1 MSKIDALEKKI
12 GLANSK
18 LDSKL
23 VEINSTMRENF
34 DTLPSAFVDAD
45 LEGQLKEMTVQTM
58 STLAYINSSITNY
71 DMELNKSVNQFQS
84 NLQSMDARVNQNL
97 VSLEN
102 RVSESRLVSLPSQ
115 LVTLNS
121 TMKDYFRSVSNELNH
136 VNETI
141 LGKMNTLYSKFDL
154 LNGTV
159 SDNCSVIKSD
169 LISVDSRLDTMN
181 ELLRADFNEVKS
193 ELSAVSEKALA
204 VGDRLESRIM
214 TAQGSLTERIGD
226 YICGGTGGWRRV
238 VYLNMTDPSTNCPSS
253 WYLIQNPKRVCF
265 TGTSGCT
272 SEFFPVNGGPYNQV
286 CGRIR
291 AYQRGQADA
300 LFGYIRNGQT
310 TIDSAYFSGVAVMHG
325 NPREHIWTF
334 VAGAYENYTHT
345 ERMCPCDAISDYST
359 VPPFLGGDYF
369 CESGYI
375 WPGYWNRERYRLH
388 YNDTLWD
395 GKDCHSTSKCCS
407 RHNPPYFTK
416 TLSQHTSVN
425 LELRMCRQ
433 NYLALEMV
441 EIYVKQDYVITKLEE
456 IDNKLNVRQSSNIDN
471 LSVHTCG
478 GSGGW
483 RRAVYMDMTDPS
495 TNCPSGWNIT
505 GYSKRSCGRANS
517 SELSCDSVFFPV
529 NGGPYSQVCGRM
541 RAYQKGIVH
550 SFSGFSRSGQTTID
564 SAYFSGVAV
573 MHGSPRQH
581 VWTFAVGLWEN
592 GT

>member
-1 MSKIDALEKKI
+1 M
-12 GLANSK
+12 
-18 LDSKL
+18 
-23 VEINSTMRENF
+23 
-34 DTLPSAFVDAD
+34 
-45 LEGQLKEMTVQTM
+45 
-58 STLAYINSSITNY
+58 
-71 DMELNKSVNQFQS
+71 
-84 NLQSMDARVNQNL
+84 
-97 VSLEN
+97 
-102 RVSESRLVSLPSQ
+102 
-115 LVTLNS
+115 
-121 TMKDYFRSVSNELNH
+121 
-136 VNETI
+136 
-141 LGKMNTLYSKFDL
+141 
-154 LNGTV
+154 
-159 SDNCSVIKSD
+159 
-169 LISVDSRLDTMN
+169 
-181 ELLRADFNEVKS
+181 
-193 ELSAVSEKALA
+193 
-204 VGDRLESRIM
+204 GDRLECRIM
-214 TAQGSLTERIGD
+214 TAQENLTERIGG
-226 YICGGTGGWRRV
+226 YICGGTGGWRCV
-238 VYLNMTDPSTNCPSS
+238 VYLNMTDPSTNCPSGWS
-253 WYLIQNPKRVCF
+253 LVQNPKRVCF
-265 TGTSGCT
+265 TGRSGCT

-300 LFGYIRNGQT
+300 FFGYIRNGQT
-310 TIDSAYFSGVAVMHG
+310 TIESAYFSGVAVMHG

-345 ERMCPCDAISDYST
+345 ERMCPCDAISGYST

-441 EIYVKQDYVITKLEE
+441 EIYIKQDNVITKLEE
-456 IDNKLNVRQSSNIDN
+456 LLKLNVCISSNIDN

-478 GSGGW
+478 GTGGW
-483 RRAVYMDMTDPS
+483 RRAVYMDMTDPDTS
-495 TNCPSGWNIT
+495 CPSGWNMT
-505 GYSKRSCGRANS
+505 GYSKRYCGRANS

-541 RAYQKGIVH
+541 RAYQKGIVY
-550 SFSGFSRSGQTTID
+550 SFTGFSRSGQTTID

-581 VWTFAVGLWEN
+581 VWTFAVGVWEN
-592 GT
+592 ATLLTDGICPCDRLGSFQSIPPFIGQDYFCESGYSYDFFSYGYSVYSVHFNDTLWDGRDCQTTSRCCSFHNPPYFTKHLTQTTTDDLELRMCHYTSLNGSYTNLAVELIELYVK